1 MSIFSGMSQFIR
13 EQEEESHRNLS
24 QNENNEF
31 DYPIFDFSG
40 KDISNRIIECFLGEN
55 TALYFDNIAAIAK
68 AKALKHKFE
77 QRNKNLLEFKD
88 LIIQLCPDDP
98 SFAEKNVRML
108 EKAIDLENYIYKIR
122 RKYRVFE
129 VDIEKDKIID
139 LIYPTVYFGGEALTF
154 IDYALDFKLEE
165 IKELFLEDYYAY
177 FTDPIKFGE
186 MATRVDISEK
196 DIEYLNQAIIY
207 KSKTIDVIKL
217 PNDYMFCVD
226 VNKRFNDGDR
236 INTDKAWIFGQKE
249 SILKVVIIY

>member
-1 MSIFSGMSQFIR
+1 MSIFSGMSHFIR
-13 EQEEESHRNLS
+13 QPEEESHRDLS
-24 QNENNEF
+24 QNKSNEF
-31 DYPIFDFSG
+31 DYPIFEFSG
-40 KDISNRIIECFLGEN
+40 TDISNRIIECFLGEN

-77 QRNKNLLEFKD
+77 QRNKKFLEFKD

-98 SFAEKNVRML
+98 SFAENNVRML

-139 LIYPTVYFGGEALTF
+139 LITPIYHGGEALTF

-165 IKELFLEDYYAY
+165 IKELFLEDYYSY

-186 MATRVDISEK
+186 MATHVDIPEK
-196 DIEYLNQAIIY
+196 DLEYLNQSIIY
-207 KSKTIDVIKL
+207 KSKTFDVIKI

-226 VNKRFNDGDR
+226 VNKRFKDGDR